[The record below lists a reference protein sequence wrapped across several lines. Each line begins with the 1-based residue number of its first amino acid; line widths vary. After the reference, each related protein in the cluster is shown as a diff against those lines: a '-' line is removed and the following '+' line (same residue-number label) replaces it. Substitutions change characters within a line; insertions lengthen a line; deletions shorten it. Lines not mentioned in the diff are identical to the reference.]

1 MDDKDLKK
9 ILELI
14 LTRIKHEKIVWRLD
28 GSSNLKIQGMNVN
41 VNDLDITTN
50 EEGQKIFKEK
60 LKEYVQEHYYSK
72 KINGNTLI
80 CKINN
85 FEVEINVYEDRE
97 KEYFEDIKK
106 IKWQGLIVPIIP
118 LAQAKEFYEIIG
130 RDEKVELI
138 NKHLIKEN
146 KVKL

>member
-1 MDDKDLKK
+1 MDDTDLKK
-9 ILELI
+9 ILEII
-14 LTRIKHEKIVWRLD
+14 LTRIKTEKIVWRLD
-28 GSSNLKIQGMNVN
+28 GSSNLKIQGMNVTI
-41 VNDLDITTN
+41 NDLDITTN

-60 LKEYVQEHYYSK
+60 LKEYVQKHHYSK

-85 FEVEINVYEDRE
+85 FEVEINVYGDRE

-106 IKWQGLIVPIIP
+106 IKWQGLIVPIMP
-118 LAQAKEFYEIIG
+118 LAQAKEFYERIG

>member
-14 LTRIKHEKIVWRLD
+14 LTRIKNEKIVWRLD
-28 GSSNLKIQGMNVN
+28 GSSNLKIQGMKVN

-60 LKEYVQEHYYSK
+60 LKEYVQEHYYNK

-85 FEVEINVYEDRE
+85 YEVEINVYGDRE
-97 KEYFEDIKK
+97 KEYFEEIKK
-106 IKWQGLIVPIIP
+106 IKWQGLIVPIMP
-118 LAQAKEFYEIIG
+118 LAQAKKFYERIG

>member
-1 MDDKDLKK
+1 MDDTDLKK
-9 ILELI
+9 ILEII
-14 LTRIKHEKIVWRLD
+14 LTRIKTEKIVWRLD
-28 GSSNLKIQGMNVN
+28 GSSNLKIQGMNVTI
-41 VNDLDITTN
+41 NDLDITTN
-50 EEGQKIFKEK
+50 EEGQKIFKKK
-60 LKEYVQEHYYSK
+60 LKEYVQKHHYSK

-85 FEVEINVYEDRE
+85 FEVEINVYGDRE

-106 IKWQGLIVPIIP
+106 IKWQGLIVPIMP
-118 LAQAKEFYEIIG
+118 LAQAKEFYERIG

-138 NKHLIKEN
+138 NKHLTKEN

>member
-1 MDDKDLKK
+1 MEDKNLKK

-14 LTRIKHEKIVWRLD
+14 LTKLKNEKIVWRLD
-28 GSSNLKIQGMNVN
+28 GSTNLKIQGMTVTI
-41 VNDLDITTN
+41 NDLDITTN

-85 FEVEINVYEDRE
+85 FEVEINVYEDRG

-106 IKWQGLIVPIIP
+106 IKWQGLIVPIMP
-118 LAQAKEFYEIIG
+118 LVQAKEFYERIG

-138 NKHLIKEN
+138 NKHLHIKN
-146 KVKL
+146 KVKI